1 VKSFRADAG
10 GATAIE
16 YTLCAMLVAIVI
28 IGALTAI
35 GTHLNTMI
43 VTVLPGLQ

>member
-1 VKSFRADAG
+1 MRSFRADAG

-16 YTLCAMLVAIVI
+16 YTLCAMLIAVVI
-28 IGALTAI
+28 IGALSAM
-35 GTHLNTMI
+35 GTSLNAMI